1 MPQLLLTNA
10 NPLAGTNQERALSD
24 RKNDTPTPAILP
36 DELARMIDT
45 TTVDRGKHNDVD
57 IHLAPCTVKDGE
69 GDRLSPIRNRQH
81 WSPTCWPELLSLLA
95 WPWAIEAGSIESILR
110 SAGCILLTPLA
121 IRACWNIAILLHGI
135 GHTLLIAVVDRKGSA
150 LNINNITE
158 HQNLNDESFIDSLS
172 IDQQSI
178 PSQGRFVMAR
188 CWRSRS
194 LEDTYQGEWWLAHE
208 RVRRGRSHDG
218 PEGGRHEHGTS
229 QSRSIVLAI
238 DFYLIEPVGKQRCTT
253 GLLTHRLDSL
263 TDWRS
268 SLFLLWKL

>member
-1 MPQLLLTNA
+1 MPQLLLINA
-10 NPLAGTNQERALSD
+10 NPLSGTNQERALSD

-36 DELARMIDT
+36 DELARIIDT
-45 TTVDRGKHNDVD
+45 TTVDRGKHNDGD

-110 SAGCILLTPLA
+110 SAGCIFLTPLA

-158 HQNLNDESFIDSLS
+158 HQNLNEL
-172 IDQQSI
+172 
-178 PSQGRFVMAR
+178 
-188 CWRSRS
+188 SRS
-194 LEDTYQGEWWLAHE
+194 LIPFQSINSPFLRKGASLWLDAGDQE
-208 RVRRGRSHDG
+208 ASKIRIKAS
-218 PEGGRHEHGTS
+218 GGLLMNGFA
-229 QSRSIVLAI
+229 VAAAM
-238 DFYLIEPVGKQRCTT
+238 T
-253 GLLTHRLDSL
+253 GLKVAAMNMAHHNQDPLFWPSTFLITHK
-263 TDWRS
+263 TPQP
-268 SLFLLWKL
+268 